1 VRQVRAI
8 AVNTFKETI
17 RDRILAVIVVFALL
31 MIAAG
36 LWLGS
41 ISLGEQGRMMKDFG
55 LVAVTAFGL
64 IVAVFVAAGLVHKEV
79 EKRTVYV
86 LFSKPVSRVAFISGK
101 FVGLCAT
108 MAVVLAGMGLFL
120 FALVWMVD
128 GRPSGMVLLAVLMV
142 YVQLLAIMAVTI
154 FFSTLGSAIL
164 ASVLGICVFVAGQL
178 SHNVLALTRL
188 GKNPLTEALSWVI
201 YVIIPN
207 LSAVD
212 VKAGVVGE
220 QTLAWGQIGLWTAYL
235 LAYVVVVLA
244 LAALVFRRKE
254 F

>member
-17 RDRILAVIVVFALL
+17 RDRVLAVIVIFALV
-31 MIAAG
+31 MIVGG

-55 LVAVTAFGL
+55 LAAVTGFGL
-64 IVAVFVAAGLVHKEV
+64 IVAVFIAASLVHKEV
-79 EKRTVYV
+79 EKRTVFV
-86 LFSKPVSRVAFISGK
+86 LFSKPVSRGAFIGGK
-101 FVGLCAT
+101 FLGLCGT

-120 FALVWMVD
+120 FALVGVLE
-128 GRPSGMVLLAVLMV
+128 GRMSGMVLVATAMI
-142 YVQLLAIMAVTI
+142 YVQLVTVMAVTI
-154 FFSTLGSAIL
+154 FFSTVSSAIL

-178 SHNVLALTRL
+178 SQNVLSLTRL
-188 GKNPLTEALSWVI
+188 GKNPLTEALSWLV

-207 LSAVD
+207 LAAVD

-235 LAYVVVVLA
+235 VAYIVVVLA
-244 LAALVFRRKE
+244 LATAIFRRKE

>member
-1 VRQVRAI
+1 VNQVLAI
-8 AVNTFKETI
+8 AANTFKETI
-17 RDRILAVIVVFALL
+17 RDRVLAVIVVFALI
-31 MIAAG
+31 MIAGG

-55 LVAVTAFGL
+55 LVAVTFFGL
-64 IVAVFVAAGLVHKEV
+64 IVAVFIAASLVHKEV
-79 EKRTVYV
+79 EKRTVFV
-86 LFSKPVSRVAFISGK
+86 LFSKPVSRAAFITGK
-101 FVGLCAT
+101 LVGLCGT
-108 MAVVLAGMGLFL
+108 MGVVLAGMGVFLFL
-120 FALVWMVD
+120 LVWVVAGD
-128 GRPSGMVLLAVLMV
+128 ASGMLLVAVVMI
-142 YVQLLAIMAVTI
+142 YVQLLAIIAVTI

-188 GKNPLTEALSWVI
+188 GHNVVTEALSWVV
-201 YVIIPN
+201 YVVIPN

-220 QTLAWGQIGLWTAYL
+220 STLAWSEILVWTAYL

-244 LAALVFRRKE
+244 LATLVFRRKE

>member
-1 VRQVRAI
+1 VWIIDRQPSWMV
-8 AVNTFKETI
+8 
-17 RDRILAVIVVFALL
+17 LA
-31 MIAAG
+31 
-36 LWLGS
+36 
-41 ISLGEQGRMMKDFG
+41 
-55 LVAVTAFGL
+55 
-64 IVAVFVAAGLVHKEV
+64 
-79 EKRTVYV
+79 
-86 LFSKPVSRVAFISGK
+86 
-101 FVGLCAT
+101 
-108 MAVVLAGMGLFL
+108 AVVMI
-120 FALVWMVD
+120 
-128 GRPSGMVLLAVLMV
+128 

-164 ASVLGICVFVAGQL
+164 ASVLGICVFIAGQL
-178 SHNVLALTRL
+178 SQNVLSLTRL
-188 GKNPLTEALSWVI
+188 GKNPLTELLSWVI
-201 YVIIPN
+201 YVIVPN